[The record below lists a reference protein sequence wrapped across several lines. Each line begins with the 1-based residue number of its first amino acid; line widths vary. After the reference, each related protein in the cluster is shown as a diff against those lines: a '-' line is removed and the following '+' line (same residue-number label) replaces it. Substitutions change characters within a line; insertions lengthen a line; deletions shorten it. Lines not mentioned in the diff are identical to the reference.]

1 MRKETR
7 RNRITRRLNGEPM
20 ARRSYPNPM
29 TRQYVTMGIGFALLA
44 SVALFV
50 PGDVP
55 GGIAAMALRAT
66 ILLPLAKAGIITES
80 QFMEWVVMAG

>member
-7 RNRITRRLNGEPM
+7 RNRITRRLNGESV
-20 ARRSYPNPM
+20 ARRRYPNPM
-29 TRQYVTMGIGFALLA
+29 LGQYVGFGIGFALLV
-44 SVALFV
+44 SIALFV

-66 ILLPLAKAGIITES
+66 VLLPLVKAGIISES
-80 QFMEWVVMAG
+80 QFMDWGFMAG